1 MSLKAT
7 SNVGALPPSESR
19 QEDSLAA
26 NRLASGPS
34 EHKIGTSWTKGASRG
49 SGRPLTNAKYEHF
62 AHLVARG
69 ESPAK
74 AYVSCG
80 YSKNGALQSGNRLL
94 RKPEVATRV
103 EELKTAI
110 SERQVEK
117 IAVDRA
123 WVVAKLIE
131 NVERAMQVEPV
142 RNREGNPTGQH
153 TYQGGVANKAL
164 ELLGKEFG
172 MFQPKHDN
180 PDNMLELTARI
191 NAGRERVGSV
201 GMSVVKARLNAGRQR
216 VVDAK
221 RALTGT

>member
-142 RNREGNPTGQH
+142 RNREGNLPVNTPTR
-153 TYQGGVANKAL
+153 VAWRTRHSSYWARR
-164 ELLGKEFG
+164 LGCSR
-172 MFQPKHDN
+172 PR
-180 PDNMLELTARI
+180 ARPQV
-191 NAGRERVGSV
+191 ACRSP
-201 GMSVVKARLNAGRQR
+201 
-216 VVDAK
+216 
-221 RALTGT
+221 